1 MSRYGELMYLE
12 DDSGKSALRAALDDV
27 AAGALAY
34 DTIPLSSIG
43 RLDPFSPQF
52 QSMTLEK
59 GAMIFHMLRWEV
71 GDKAFLDHPQGRAQP
86 IHRQLHPHRGL

>member
-1 MSRYGELMYLE
+1 MSRT
-12 DDSGKSALRAALDDV
+12 RAAKAPSRRLEDV

-34 DTIPLSSIG
+34 DTVPLSSAS

-59 GAMIFHMLRWEV
+59 GAMIFHMLRGEV
-71 GDKAFLDHPQGRAQP
+71 GDKAFLSHPQRRAQP
-86 IHRQLHPHRGL
+86 IY

>member
-1 MSRYGELMYLE
+1 ME
-12 DDSGKSALRAALDDV
+12 DV

-34 DTIPLSSIG
+34 DTIPLSSVG

-71 GDKAFLDHPQGRAQP
+71 GDKAFQPSSKRAQP
-86 IHRQLHPHRGL
+86 VRRRLHPHRGP